1 LAIIIIQTAQN
12 AIVTLQE
19 LDLKIAL
26 MGLVN
31 VTTEN
36 VDVRTMSKAQIVTA
50 VRKTHMTWIL
60 AILKVV
66 LIVSVPIDLQR
77 VELQL
82 LYGTR

>member
-1 LAIIIIQTAQN
+1 
-12 AIVTLQE
+12 
-19 LDLKIAL
+19 
-26 MGLVN
+26 
-31 VTTEN
+31 
-36 VDVRTMSKAQIVTA
+36 MSKAQIVTA

-77 VELQL
+77 VELLL